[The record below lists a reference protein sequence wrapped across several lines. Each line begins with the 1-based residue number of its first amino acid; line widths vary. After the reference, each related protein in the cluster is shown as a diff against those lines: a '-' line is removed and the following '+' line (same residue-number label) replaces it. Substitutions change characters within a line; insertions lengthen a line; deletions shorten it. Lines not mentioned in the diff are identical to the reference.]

1 MDTLSQ
7 GQSGPMFYFKRAAG
21 IILLLALS
29 ATFFYSAYTKCGVQF
44 VGETYNI
51 FGHKI
56 HGIALGPADNSFDS
70 FQWTFLDLG
79 VSNMLV
85 AGIIARI
92 MIGLELL
99 LGLFL
104 LCHLFLKKF
113 TYKAVI
119 AILAIFI
126 VYLLVVIAKQGNS
139 GNCGCFGDKVAMK
152 PLTAI
157 WKNVIMIAAT
167 IGLMFIY
174 PAKPYKHQD
183 YISLVVGAV
192 AFVLP
197 FLVNPVYLGTAP
209 AKYDKPLNLEL
220 LYKYDDAPKID
231 LRKGKHIIAF
241 MSLTC
246 PHCKKAAY
254 LMQIIHKQHPEIPLH
269 MVLDGSKDHEQSFFD
284 ETHAKNVPY
293 TIYRHTPEFI
303 ELAGQG
309 VPSIIWVNNGKAE
322 LKSVYA
328 YYQLDPKYMIEWMNA
343 K

>member
-1 MDTLSQ
+1 MVTVSQ
-7 GQSGPMFYFKRAAG
+7 EQSGSTYYIKKVVG
-21 IILLLALS
+21 VLLLLALA

-51 FGHKI
+51 FGHKVR
-56 HGIALGPADNSFDS
+56 GIALGPADNAFDN

-79 VSNMLV
+79 ISNMLI

-119 AILAIFI
+119 AILAVFI
-126 VYLLVVIAKQGNS
+126 VYLIIVIAKQGNT

-152 PLTAI
+152 PLAAI
-157 WKNVIMIAAT
+157 WKNVAMIAGT
-167 IGLMFIY
+167 IVLMLIY
-174 PAKPYKHQD
+174 KVKPYKYQD
-183 YISLVVGAV
+183 YLSLVVGAV
-192 AFVLP
+192 ALVLP

-209 AKYDKPLNLEL
+209 VKYEKPLNLEL
-220 LYKYDDAPKID
+220 LYKYEDAPKVD

-246 PHCKKAAY
+246 PHCKKAAF
-254 LMQIIHKQHPEIPLH
+254 LMQKIHKQHPEIPLH
-269 MVLDGSKDHEQSFFD
+269 MVLDGSKDHEKSFFD
-284 ETHAKNVPY
+284 ETHAENVPY

-322 LKSVYA
+322 LKSAYA
-328 YYQLDPKYMIEWMNA
+328 YYQLDPKYMIEWMNI